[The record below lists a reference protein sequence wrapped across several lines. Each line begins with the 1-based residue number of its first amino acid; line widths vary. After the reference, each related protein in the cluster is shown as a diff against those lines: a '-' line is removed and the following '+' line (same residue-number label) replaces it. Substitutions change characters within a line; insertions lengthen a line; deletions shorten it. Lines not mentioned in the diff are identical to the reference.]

1 MTKGFPNVV
10 AIVLLSAAG
19 PAMSDTANVD
29 VTANIKGVCR
39 IESIQS
45 VDFGDLEQGTTAA
58 DKNAPGAVNYWCTKG
73 VAYTITLGPGQNPAG
88 TIRQMKG
95 MATTNS
101 TELLKYELVAQS
113 PVAGTGRGPQTPEA
127 LTLQGTVR
135 GADYNILS
143 VGGFRDTVVITVT
156 P

>member
-1 MTKGFPNVV
+1 MTARLLGLG
-10 AIVLLSAAG
+10 AVLAMAAG
-19 PAMSDTANVD
+19 AAWADTANID

-58 DKNAPGAVNYWCTKG
+58 DKQAAGAVNYWCTKG
-73 VAYTITLGPGQNPAG
+73 VPYTITLGIGLNPAG
-88 TIRQMKG
+88 VVRQMKG
-95 MATTNS
+95 TASTNS
-101 TELLKYELVAQS
+101 AELLKYDLIAQS
-113 PVAGTGRGPQTPEA
+113 PTTGLIGRGPATPEA
-127 LTLQGTVR
+127 LALQGTVL

-143 VGGFRDTVVITVT
+143 VGGFKDTVIITVT

>member
-1 MTKGFPNVV
+1 MTRTIPR
-10 AIVLLSAAG
+10 ALAVLMMASG
-19 PAMSDTANVD
+19 PALADTANVD

-58 DKNAPGAVNYWCTKG
+58 DKNAPGSVNYWCTKG
-73 VAYTITLGPGQNPAG
+73 VAYTITLGPGANPAG
-88 TIRQMKG
+88 TTRQMKG
-95 MATTNS
+95 QATTNA
-101 TELLKYELVAQS
+101 TELLAYQLVAQS
-113 PVAGTGRGPQTPEA
+113 PVAGTGRGPQTPET

-135 GADYNILS
+135 GADYNVLS
-143 VGGFRDTVVITVT
+143 VGGFKDTVVITVT

>member
-1 MTKGFPNVV
+1 MTRRLPHAFTILMLG
-10 AIVLLSAAG
+10 AG
-19 PAMSDTANVD
+19 LARADTANVD

-58 DKNAPGAVNYWCTKG
+58 DKTAPGAVNYWCTKG
-73 VAYTITLGPGQNPAG
+73 VAYTITLGPGANPSG
-88 TIRQMKG
+88 TTRQMKG
-95 MATTNS
+95 QATTNS

-113 PVAGTGRGPQTPEA
+113 PTTGTGRGPQTPEA

-135 GADYNILS
+135 GVDYNVLS

>member
-1 MTKGFPNVV
+1 MTARLLGLAF
-10 AIVLLSAAG
+10 VLATAAG
-19 PAMSDTANVD
+19 AALADTANVD
-29 VTANIKGVCR
+29 VTANIRGVCR

-58 DKNAPGAVNYWCTKG
+58 DKTAAGAVNYWCTKG
-73 VAYTITLGPGQNPAG
+73 VAYTVTLGPGANPAG
-88 TIRQMKG
+88 AVRQMKG
-95 MATTNS
+95 TATTNS
-101 TELLKYELVAQS
+101 AELLKYELISQS
-113 PVAGTGRGPQTPEA
+113 PTTGLIGRGPQTPEA
-127 LTLQGTVR
+127 LALQGTVR

>member
-1 MTKGFPNVV
+1 MTARLLGV
-10 AIVLLSAAG
+10 ASLLLLTAG
-19 PAMSDTANVD
+19 PAAADTANVD
-29 VTANIKGVCR
+29 VTANIRGVCR

-58 DKNAPGAVNYWCTKG
+58 DKTAPGAVNYWCTKG

-88 TIRQMKG
+88 AVRQMKG
-95 MATTNS
+95 TATTNS
-101 TELLKYELVAQS
+101 AELLRYELVAQS
-113 PVAGTGRGPQTPEA
+113 PTTGLVGRGPQTPEA
-127 LTLQGTVR
+127 LALQGTVR

>member
-1 MTKGFPNVV
+1 
-10 AIVLLSAAG
+10 
-19 PAMSDTANVD
+19 VD

-58 DKNAPGAVNYWCTKG
+58 DKTAPGAVNYWCTKG
-73 VAYTITLGPGQNPAG
+73 VAYTITLGPGLNPAG
-88 TIRQMKG
+88 AIRQMKG
-95 MATTNS
+95 TAATNS
-101 TELLKYELVAQS
+101 AELLKYDLVAQS
-113 PVAGTGRGPQTPEA
+113 PITGLIGRGPQTPEA
-127 LTLQGTVR
+127 LALQGSVL

-143 VGGFRDTVVITVT
+143 VGGFKDTVVITVT